1 MINPSLPGLKAVSQ
15 DGKMIA
21 RELWKVVVGGA
32 EDQYQKRVTVAPA
45 GTSLVYDPNNDGH
58 PLVLASIKNEHGAGG
73 THLVVFDARTGRR
86 LAELPDARV
95 LAADDLDG
103 DGNQELLLQR
113 GPELSICRWKV
124 GELQTVWHQADV
136 LPVLRPLPLGGDL
149 RLTSGSSPT
158 AKGNAAVWRE
168 GAGSASFLLRFP
180 DGVRVCR
187 LGSEGLE
194 KGKAVTE
201 HEALGNLPAPRKQ
214 AERVVWDG
222 AKLVTLED
230 GNEVYRY
237 TPPAPTTYLA
247 PPPLVADLAGK
258 RRILV
263 RDSSGDQLLCS
274 AEGKKERV
282 LLEKP
287 YEVPEPVADL
297 TGAALEPLV
306 CDVDGDGHN
315 EVVAVVTDRRGR
327 PACVILDG
335 DGKEKRRLEL
345 PPGMTTLNRGPT
357 GRLGPGLGRW
367 LLLRMSGEGSDH
379 ERRNLVAAY
388 DGRTGKQLW
397 VRDHYGLYGT
407 KPVAFVAHFPSAVL
421 DYDGDSAD
429 DWLVCSENFYG
440 IINVKENKDLVGPVV
455 LSDALAGHW
464 TAYTFTSAAGLR
476 ADGKPVVFHHNAY
489 ALALITDLEGRPVW
503 HVGMTRDTAG
513 RWGQLADVDG
523 DGRREVLHVQPDGV
537 VRCFTVGTPGRCPT
551 CPADTERPRGKGND
565 ERWRLDMGRPVSRLV
580 AADLDADGRTEV
592 LFGCED
598 GKLHALG
605 ERDGKPRL
613 LWSVALGRRVGEPIL
628 ADLDGDGRPEILVI
642 AEDGRLYCLSR
653 NGGG

>member
-1 MINPSLPGLKAVSQ
+1 M
-15 DGKMIA
+15 
-21 RELWKVVVGGA
+21 
-32 EDQYQKRVTVAPA
+32 
-45 GTSLVYDPNNDGH
+45 
-58 PLVLASIKNEHGAGG
+58 
-73 THLVVFDARTGRR
+73 
-86 LAELPDARV
+86 
-95 LAADDLDG
+95 
-103 DGNQELLLQR
+103 
-113 GPELSICRWKV
+113 
-124 GELQTVWHQADV
+124 
-136 LPVLRPLPLGGDL
+136 
-149 RLTSGSSPT
+149 
-158 AKGNAAVWRE
+158 
-168 GAGSASFLLRFP
+168 
-180 DGVRVCR
+180 
-187 LGSEGLE
+187 
-194 KGKAVTE
+194 
-201 HEALGNLPAPRKQ
+201 
-214 AERVVWDG
+214 VWDG

-230 GNEVYRY
+230 GKEVYRY

-247 PPPLVADLAGK
+247 PPSLVADLGGK

-263 RDSSGDQLLCS
+263 RDSTGNQLLCS

-287 YEVPEPVADL
+287 YEVPELVADL
-297 TGAALEPLV
+297 TGAAIEPLV
-306 CDVDGDGHN
+306 CDVDGDGDN

-335 DGKEKRRLEL
+335 DGKEKQRLEL
-345 PPGMTTLNRGPT
+345 SPGMTTLNRGPP

-397 VRDHYGLYGT
+397 VRDHYGLYGKT
-407 KPVAFVAHFPSAVL
+407 PVDFVAHFPGAVL
-421 DYDGDSAD
+421 DYDGDGAD

-440 IINVKENKDLVGPVV
+440 IINVKENRDLVGPVV
-455 LSDALAGHW
+455 LSDGLAGHW
-464 TAYTFTSAAGLR
+464 TAYTFPSAAGLQ
-476 ADGKPVVFHHNAY
+476 AGGKPVVFHHNAY

-513 RWGQLADVDG
+513 RWGQRADVDG

-537 VRCFTVGTPGRCPT
+537 IRCFTVGTPGRCPT
-551 CPADTERPRGKGND
+551 CPADTELPRGKGND

-592 LFGCED
+592 LFGCDD
-598 GKLHALG
+598 GKVHALG

-628 ADLDGDGRPEILVI
+628 ADLDGDGRPEILVT